1 MNKNKKQ
8 INFAHF
14 IDKKEILDISHKENK
29 NITIGVYIQI
39 YEKSIGKQW
48 NIIYRIKKN
57 YIIYKNNKYLI
68 IVFILVNY
76 NNTNNI

>member
-1 MNKNKKQ
+1 VNKNKKQ

-39 YEKSIGKQW
+39 YEKSIGKQ
-48 NIIYRIKKN
+48 
-57 YIIYKNNKYLI
+57 
-68 IVFILVNY
+68 
-76 NNTNNI
+76 